1 MPDDIASDPRAIADL
16 LRKEI
21 TDGTWEAG
29 TVRSLSTIAE
39 HFATTRYYANMAVRR
54 LRDSG
59 IVDTCSGGRGGIAP
73 HGTMPPQWDVPG
85 RAEIQT
91 AVRKRIGDG
100 TYPVGAF
107 MPSVTTLCA
116 EFGVSRFTIHV
127 SLHALR
133 DEGILSTSGGRTLVV
148 KGLPSEAGESDQ
160 AAPGHHG
167 TDPEAERE
175 LDCA

>member
-39 HFATTRYYANMAVRR
+39 HFATTRYYANMAVRL

-59 IVDTCSGGRGGIAP
+59 IVDTCNGGRGGIAP
-73 HGTMPPQWDVPG
+73 HGTMPPQWNGPG
-85 RAEIQT
+85 RTDIQT
-91 AVRKRIGDG
+91 TVRRRIGDG
-100 TYPVGAF
+100 TYPVGVF
-107 MPSVTTLCA
+107 MPTLTSLGT
-116 EFGVSRFTIHV
+116 EFGVSRATIHM

-160 AAPGHHG
+160 AMAGHHG
-167 TDPEAERE
+167 TNPEAERE